1 MRRFLQVKFGR
12 KIDSEGS
19 KVKERTIEILLGVS
33 KTFSIPAG
41 REIENLV
48 QRGGSKYVQIITTE
62 YDNHEMQNNLK
73 IWYFSAVIEDKK
85 SCFLLLYTA
94 LSHHLLNLCRRSIS
108 PWLTIATWRA
118 LTHSFQTLLT
128 FTRVKYLSR
137 CTPFPLPDNNGSS
150 SNVSWKRRP
159 CRLLRHVVV
168 HWLSDWLQAHWRDFQ
183 AD

>member
-1 MRRFLQVKFGR
+1 
-12 KIDSEGS
+12 
-19 KVKERTIEILLGVS
+19 
-33 KTFSIPAG
+33 
-41 REIENLV
+41 
-48 QRGGSKYVQIITTE
+48 
-62 YDNHEMQNNLK
+62 MQNNLK

-168 HWLSDWLQAHWRDFQ
+168 HWLWLATSSLARFSSRLARHARSRLVACFWLEKQNHTVVLNYLLVITVVGSTAHRNWNVRGNFLFFSLRYK
-183 AD
+183 